1 METAL
6 VIFIVLGILV
16 TGIEYGVYRINRY
29 VEKML
34 MEDFKKEYERDFI
47 ITENGEEIEFNEDE
61 QE

>member
-1 METAL
+1 MEAAL

-29 VEKML
+29 IEKML
-34 MEDFKKEYERDFI
+34 MEDLKKEYERDFI
-47 ITENGEEIEFNEDE
+47 ITEDGEKIEFNEDE

>member
-47 ITENGEEIEFNEDE
+47 ITENGEQIEFNEDE